1 MPTLGKQLC
10 FFSFKAYCDL
20 VTIVNLTFGGD
31 IINLALCLCM
41 VLQNEVFSI
50 LILVFTF
57 LFFSYFRKITG
68 ESCTPQIVFILKWFG
83 VVIISL
89 LFNLT
94 LSKVKI
100 HFFWVEMWLILRTY
114 LSYLFFRQLEITFL
128 C

>member
-57 LFFSYFRKITG
+57 FFFSYFRKITG
-68 ESCTPQIVFILKWFG
+68 ESCTPQIVFILK
-83 VVIISL
+83 
-89 LFNLT
+89 
-94 LSKVKI
+94 
-100 HFFWVEMWLILRTY
+100 
-114 LSYLFFRQLEITFL
+114 
-128 C
+128 

>member
-20 VTIVNLTFGGD
+20 VAIVNLTFGGD

-68 ESCTPQIVFILKWFG
+68 ESCTPQIVFILK
-83 VVIISL
+83 
-89 LFNLT
+89 
-94 LSKVKI
+94 
-100 HFFWVEMWLILRTY
+100 
-114 LSYLFFRQLEITFL
+114 
-128 C
+128 